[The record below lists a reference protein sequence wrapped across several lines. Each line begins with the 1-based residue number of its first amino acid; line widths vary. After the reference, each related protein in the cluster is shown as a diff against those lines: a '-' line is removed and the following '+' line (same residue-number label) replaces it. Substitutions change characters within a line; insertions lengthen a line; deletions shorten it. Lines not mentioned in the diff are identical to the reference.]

1 MTLPFATPVSL
12 TDRPKVIGVVVGVSS
27 STREGYAVAWP
38 NGTRETRW
46 REELTVVSSPADVAL
61 SEIAALLRLPPDAEP
76 KAVVDTLRA
85 MAAGSPYEGPLAI
98 KVDPIGRRIGVMVV
112 K

>member
-12 TDRPKVIGVVVGVSS
+12 TDRPDVIGVVVGVSS

-46 REELTVVSSPADVAL
+46 RDELTLVPSPADVAL
-61 SEIAALLRLPPDAEP
+61 SEIAALLGLPADAAP
-76 KAVVDTLRA
+76 KTVVDTLRA
-85 MAAGSPYEGPLAI
+85 IAAGSAYEGPFAVKI
-98 KVDPIGRRIGVMVV
+98 GAVGRRIGSAV